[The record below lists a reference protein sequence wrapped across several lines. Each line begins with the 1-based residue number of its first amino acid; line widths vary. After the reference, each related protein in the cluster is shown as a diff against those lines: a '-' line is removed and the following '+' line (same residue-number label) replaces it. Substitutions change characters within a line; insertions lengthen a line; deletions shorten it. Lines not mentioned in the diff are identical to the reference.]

1 MLLSV
6 AQVAKTYG
14 ALHILNDIS
23 LLLNDGERVGLVGA
37 NGTGKSTLFRIIT
50 GEIEADS
57 GHVIIPSGTVI
68 GYLPQQPPEPAGA
81 TIDDLVYDA
90 VGELRELETRL
101 RDLEARMT
109 DPAVDFDAVMTDYG
123 DAQERFERRGG
134 YDLDYRIDIVFD
146 GLRINHLPRQRRFAD
161 LSGGEKARV
170 LLATLLLRSPDLLLL
185 DEPTNHLDF
194 ASIRWLEEYLSSHR
208 GGVLVISHDRHF
220 LNGTVTRI
228 VEIDE
233 HTRATKEYAGNYDA
247 YLIERQRQR
256 AQWEVDYAEQQDEI
270 KELKRAIRLSAR
282 NVTHNRGPRD
292 ADKSLYNFKGSRV
305 DSAISRN
312 VRSAEERLRRIEA
325 DPIPKPPS
333 EMRIAPDFD
342 ADELRSENIIVA
354 SGVMKAFGNV
364 PVLDGISFT
373 LGPRDRVVVVG
384 PNGAGKSTLLDIL
397 AGRTSSDAGTVTHA
411 SGARLGYLDQD
422 GRSLDP
428 NGTVLGTYRDGLIGY
443 EDEFISD
450 LFRHG
455 LFTLDDL
462 TKRVRDLSAGQR
474 RKLQLARLMAER
486 ANVLL
491 LDEPTNHLAFD
502 ILEEFEAALI
512 DYPGPILAVSHD
524 RWFIQ
529 RFGESGG
536 SLWELRDGRLIPH
549 AGSAA
554 DVLERL
560 IENAVVA

>member
-1 MLLSV
+1 M
-6 AQVAKTYG
+6 
-14 ALHILNDIS
+14 
-23 LLLNDGERVGLVGA
+23 
-37 NGTGKSTLFRIIT
+37 
-50 GEIEADS
+50 ADP
-57 GHVIIPSGTVI
+57 G
-68 GYLPQQPPEPAGA
+68 
-81 TIDDLVYDA
+81 D
-90 VGELRELETRL
+90 
-101 RDLEARMT
+101 
-109 DPAVDFDAVMTDYG
+109 DFDTVMVEYG
-123 DAQERFERRGG
+123 DAQERFDRRGG

-146 GLRINHLPRQRRFAD
+146 GLRICHLPRERLFSG

-170 LLATLLLRSPDLLLL
+170 LLATLLLRAPDLLLL

-194 ASIRWLEEYLSSHR
+194 ASIAWLEGYLSDYR
-208 GGVLVISHDRHF
+208 GGVLVISHDRRF

-247 YLIERQRQR
+247 YLVERQRQR
-256 AQWEVDYAEQQDEI
+256 EQWAIDYAEQQDEI
-270 KELKRAIRLSAR
+270 KELKRAIRVAAH
-282 NVTHNRGPRD
+282 NVAHNRAPRD
-292 ADKSLYNFKGSRV
+292 PAKMAYDFKGGRV
-305 DSAISRN
+305 ANAISRN

-333 EMRIAPDFD
+333 EMRIAPDFNP
-342 ADELRSENIIVA
+342 DELRSENVIVA
-354 SGVMKAFGNV
+354 SGVTKSFGAT
-364 PVLDGISFT
+364 PVLNGISFT

-397 AGRTSSDAGTVTHA
+397 AGRSAADAGTVTHA

-422 GRSLDP
+422 GRGLDP
-428 NGTVLGTYRDGLIGY
+428 NGTVLATYRDGLIGY

-462 TKRVRDLSAGQR
+462 GKRVSELSAGQR
-474 RKLQLARLMAER
+474 RKLQLARLMAEC

-502 ILEEFEAALI
+502 ILEAFEAALI

-524 RWFIQ
+524 RWFIH
-529 RFGESGG
+529 RFGASGG
-536 SLWELRDGRLIPH
+536 QVWELRTGHLIPH
-549 AGSAA
+549 AGDAA
-554 DVLERL
+554 DVIEML
-560 IENAVVA
+560 IEHAAIA